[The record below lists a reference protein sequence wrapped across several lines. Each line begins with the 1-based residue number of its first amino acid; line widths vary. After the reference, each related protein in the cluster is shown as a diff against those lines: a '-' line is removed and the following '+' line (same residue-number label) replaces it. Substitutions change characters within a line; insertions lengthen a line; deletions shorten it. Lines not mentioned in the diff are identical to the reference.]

1 MPTVLTWCFVWFLHS
16 LWVWLVRRM
25 FGKYLIVL
33 FSFYHDSFLHLTLSF
48 GNVPQIVIFK
58 SQTLSKIPLIL
69 FLSPT
74 QHHSSSVSPCSVT
87 GGPVLFSS
95 LSIFGPIF
103 SSLSVSSLSQCF
115 SHFPVLQIIS
125 ECVKY
130 PPGEAD
136 AVSLSQQGSISQAPA
151 ASCLHMGHSCIW
163 GLAWS
168 SVSTHFEL
176 GSLEYGRGRTFF
188 TGKHPKLAV
197 SHHVHCESQRL
208 FLCLLTLLEVLC
220 FSSQDTHFS
229 SALSPLL

>member
-136 AVSLSQQGSISQAPA
+136 AVSLSSKVPSHRLQLPA
-151 ASCLHMGHSCIW
+151 VCTWATAAFG
-163 GLAWS
+163 AWPGPLS
-168 SVSTHFEL
+168 PRILNQVVWSTEEVEL
-176 GSLEYGRGRTFF
+176 SSLENIQSLLFHITYTV
-188 TGKHPKLAV
+188 KV
-197 SHHVHCESQRL
+197 SAS
-208 FLCLLTLLEVLC
+208 
-220 FSSQDTHFS
+220 FSAF
-229 SALSPLL
+229 